1 MLLLLLLKVKFFFNF
16 KKICSININIFILRE
31 IETLLVADDDDDV
44 VVGIIG
50 LHLPFSILMQLSFMQ
65 AQVSF
70 SNPFSLFVLHFLLK
84 PILPRY
90 FFKCKQIIVNMF
102 NVNFY

>member
-1 MLLLLLLKVKFFFNF
+1 MLLLLSKVKFFL
-16 KKICSININIFILRE
+16 ICIINIIYFILRE
-31 IETLLVADDDDDV
+31 IETLLVVDDDDF

-90 FFKCKQIIVNMF
+90 FFKCTQIIANMF

>member
-1 MLLLLLLKVKFFFNF
+1 MKIKNFFL
-16 KKICSININIFILRE
+16 ICSINIIIFILRE
-31 IETLLVADDDDDV
+31 IETLLVVDDDDV

-90 FFKCKQIIVNMF
+90 FFKCTQIIANMF

>member
-1 MLLLLLLKVKFFFNF
+1 MLLLLLLSKVKFFL
-16 KKICSININIFILRE
+16 ICIINIIIFILRE
-31 IETLLVADDDDDV
+31 IETLLVVDDDDV

-90 FFKCKQIIVNMF
+90 FFKCTQIIANMF
-102 NVNFY
+102 DVNFY

>member
-1 MLLLLLLKVKFFFNF
+1 MLLLLSKVKFFL
-16 KKICSININIFILRE
+16 ICIINIIIFILRE
-31 IETLLVADDDDDV
+31 IETLLVVDDDDV

-90 FFKCKQIIVNMF
+90 FFKCTQIIANMF

>member
-1 MLLLLLLKVKFFFNF
+1 MLLLLSKVKFFL
-16 KKICSININIFILRE
+16 ICIINIIYFILRE
-31 IETLLVADDDDDV
+31 IETLLVVDDDDV

-90 FFKCKQIIVNMF
+90 FFKCTQIIANMF
-102 NVNFY
+102 NVSFY